1 MIFAD
6 SDVLI
11 DSLRGRQPMTE
22 RIALEIRTGRLA
34 TTVVN
39 LFELLAGA
47 RTAAERGKVEKLLGA
62 LIVVPLD
69 ETAAREAARI
79 RRELEAGGQPI
90 GMADSLIAGICMA
103 HSGMLLT
110 RNTAHFGRVKG
121 LVLSNET

>member
-11 DSLRGRQPMTE
+11 DSLRGRQPMTN
-22 RIALEIRTGRLA
+22 RIATELRSGRLA
-34 TTVVN
+34 TTVIN

-47 RTAAERGKVEKLLGA
+47 RTAAEHGKVEKLLGA
-62 LIVVPLD
+62 LLIVPLD

-79 RRELEAGGQPI
+79 RQELEAGGQPI
-90 GMADSLIAGICMA
+90 GMADSLIAGICMT
-103 HSGMLLT
+103 HSGMLIT

-121 LVLSNET
+121 LVLANAL

>member
-11 DSLRGRQPMTE
+11 DSLRGRQPMTD
-22 RIALEIRTGRLA
+22 RIALEIRTAQLA

-47 RTAAERGKVEKLLGA
+47 KTEAERAKVEKLTRA
-62 LIVVPLD
+62 LTIVPLD

-79 RRELEAGGQPI
+79 RRELESAGQTI
-90 GMADSLIAGICMA
+90 GMADSLIAGICLVN
-103 HSGMLLT
+103 SGILIT
-110 RNTAHFGRVKG
+110 RNRQHFERVKG
-121 LVLSNET
+121 LALSVER